1 MSLRMTEQQVAEHQA
16 RVKNGVE
23 LLHVKH
29 RQKHRPRPNTVLIS
43 QACEAAKAKKTKFKN
58 IRCQAKDGTNFASRL
73 ERDYYEDLLLRW
85 KAGEVLFFVRQ
96 PSFDLEGGVVY
107 RADFLVVRDRQDYG
121 CDVDVIDCKGF
132 LTPACKN
139 KIKQVEARYHI
150 KVQLVRKA

>member
-1 MSLRMTEQQVAEHQA
+1 MRLSEEQYAAFQAKAHKPVDRMIHM
-16 RVKNGVE
+16 
-23 LLHVKH
+23 
-29 RQKHRPRPNTVLIS
+29 KHRPRPNTALIS
-43 QACEAAKAKKTKFKN
+43 QAVAKKSKFKN
-58 IRCQAKDGTNFASRL
+58 IRCQAADGTNFASRL
-73 ERDYYEDLLLRW
+73 ERDYYEQLLLRW